1 MARQFK
7 WFFPLALALTI
18 NTPQEA
24 IAGLIVD
31 TTGGV
36 TIRREG
42 LAEYTPAGVGTQIFP
57 GDEVKPE
64 PGTRVIILA
73 SDLTSL
79 TVTDNSKLLSLGD
92 LEANK
97 QKPPEI
103 CKHPDGTEYVC
114 PRGPID
120 LEIPYIIS
128 PRSTKIL
135 KPTFTLSWNAVPYSS
150 FYDVTIRNDGDILW
164 QRDTTDTTMVY
175 ENEWALQPNTSY
187 LLIVEA
193 SNGRS
198 SYEEIENG
206 AVNLGFELLDEPK
219 VEEIQQAIAK
229 LADLGLS
236 PEAET
241 LALAHLYIGA
251 ELRLEAIEQLKSL
264 IEQGNRNPAIHR
276 TLGDVYA
283 AIGLNALAEKAYLEA
298 FQLANS
304 TEDIEEQAAA
314 ATGLAETYEILANY
328 REAHSWVIEGLQRYQ
343 QLDDSDQV
351 YELVLM
357 LERLSELV

>member
-1 MARQFK
+1 MKRQWK
-7 WFFPLALALTI
+7 LFFPVMLALTL
-18 NTPQEA
+18 TEPQPA

-31 TTGGV
+31 VDGSV
-36 TIRREG
+36 AIRRSG
-42 LAEYTPAGVGTQIFP
+42 SSEYAPTGVGAQIFP
-57 GDEVKPE
+57 GDEVKAE
-64 PGTRVIILA
+64 RGTVTILA
-73 SDLTSL
+73 SDLTRLIVS
-79 TVTDNSKLLSLGD
+79 DSDQSFLLSPFEG
-92 LEANK
+92 K
-97 QKPPEI
+97 QPIDDK
-103 CKHPDGTEYVC
+103 CPDPAGGIIC

-219 VEEIQQAIAK
+219 IEEIQQAIAK
-229 LADLGLS
+229 LTDLGLP

-264 IEQGNRNPAIHR
+264 IDQGNRNPAIHR

>member
-31 TTGGV
+31 TTGAV

-79 TVTDNSKLLSLGD
+79 TVTDNSKLLSVGD
-92 LEANK
+92 LDTNKEAAK
-97 QKPPEI
+97 KI
-103 CKHPDGTEYVC
+103 CKNPDGTEYVC

-128 PRSTKIL
+128 PRNTKIL
-135 KPTFTLSWNAVPYSS
+135 KPNFTLSWNRVRSS
-150 FYDVTIRNDGDILW
+150 RFYDVTIRNNGDLVW
-164 QRDTTDTTMVY
+164 QRDTTSTNILY
-175 ENEWALQPNTSY
+175 EKDWSLQPNTPY
-187 LLIVEA
+187 LLVVEA
-193 SNGRS
+193 MNGRS

-206 AVNLGFELLDEPK
+206 AVNLGFEILDESK
-219 VEEIQQAIAK
+219 IEEIEQSIAK
-229 LADLGLS
+229 LEDLCLP

-251 ELRLEAIEQLKSL
+251 ELRLEAIEKLKYL
-264 IEQGNRNPAIHR
+264 IDQGNRNPAIHR

-283 AIGLNALAEKAYLEA
+283 AIGLNALAEKVYLEA

-304 TEDIEEQAAA
+304 TQDIEEQAAA

-351 YELVLM
+351 YELVQI
-357 LERLSELV
+357 LERLSELI